1 MYVFLLRYLS
11 AKGKIPEKYYPKY
24 FVDQS
29 RVDEFLEWHHTTLR
43 LTCALYFRTIWL
55 DPLMGGKKPTP
66 EKVESLLQNMEHN
79 LDIIENVW
87 LEKRDYVTGNF
98 LTVADIFAACEIEQ
112 TSRFMLSIPLEIY
125 IFLNYRNG

>member
-1 MYVFLLRYLS
+1 
-11 AKGKIPEKYYPKY
+11 
-24 FVDQS
+24 
-29 RVDEFLEWHHTTLR
+29 
-43 LTCALYFRTIWL
+43 
-55 DPLMGGKKPTP
+55 MGGKKPTP